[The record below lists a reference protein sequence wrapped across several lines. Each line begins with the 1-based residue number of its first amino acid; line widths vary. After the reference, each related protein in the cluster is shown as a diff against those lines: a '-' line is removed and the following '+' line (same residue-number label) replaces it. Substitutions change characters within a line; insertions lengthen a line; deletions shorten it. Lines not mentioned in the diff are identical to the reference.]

1 MSGSNIDESPHHVRS
16 VSLPSKTNP
25 NISRIDEALRKL
37 KVWESSSITSK
48 VENACIGLSGLGDL
62 YKCVEDLIR
71 LPLTQQGLVRHQNEK
86 WVEDVLDGFVKLI
99 DVCGTARDIMTQM
112 KENAGEL
119 RSVLRRRAE
128 ESCKEEK
135 VDAYVSCKKKMNK
148 CLNKCVEDLKKLDKK
163 LVSSPV
169 LVHDNHNN
177 HLEVVIK
184 NLREVRASTV
194 SVFQY
199 SLTAFVSEQK
209 PTKWGLVSKLVQKG
223 PAKSADDEPDVVEC
237 VDIALRSLFRRVS
250 NKADEV
256 KNVQKVQKSLE
267 ELEDGIEGVEVGL
280 ECISRRLIQTRVSLL
295 NIFTQ

>member
-1 MSGSNIDESPHHVRS
+1 MYDSSLDESPHHVRS

-37 KVWESSSITSK
+37 KAWESSAISSK
-48 VENACIGLSGLGDL
+48 VENACIGLSSLGDL

-86 WVEDVLDGFVKLI
+86 WVEDVLDGFVRLI

-135 VDAYVSCKKKMNK
+135 VEAYVSCKKKLNK

-163 LVSSPV
+163 LVSAPL
-169 LVHDNHNN
+169 LVQDNQNT
-177 HLEVVIK
+177 HLEMVVK

-199 SLTAFVSEQK
+199 SVMAFVSEQK
-209 PTKWGLVSKLVQKG
+209 NTKWGLVSKLVQKG
-223 PAKSADDEPDVVEC
+223 PAKSDDEPDVVEC

-250 NKADEV
+250 SKADEA
-256 KNVQKVQKSLE
+256 KNVQLVQKRLE

>member
-1 MSGSNIDESPHHVRS
+1 MSDSDTNESPHHVRS

-25 NISRIDEALRKL
+25 NISRIDEALRKI
-37 KVWESSSITSK
+37 KVWESSSVTSK
-48 VENACIGLSGLGDL
+48 VENACIGLVGLGDL

-135 VDAYVSCKKKMNK
+135 VEAYVSCKKKMNK
-148 CLNKCVEDLKKLDKK
+148 GLNKCVEDLKKLDKK

-169 LVHDNHNN
+169 LVQDNHNN

-194 SVFQY
+194 SIFQY
-199 SLTAFVSEQK
+199 SLMAFVSEQK
-209 PTKWGLVSKLVQKG
+209 PTKWSLVSKIVQKG
-223 PAKSADDEPDVVEC
+223 PAKSGEEPDVVEC
-237 VDIALRSLFRRVS
+237 VDVALRSLFRRVS
-250 NKADEV
+250 SKADEA
-256 KNVQKVQKSLE
+256 KNVQLVQKCLE